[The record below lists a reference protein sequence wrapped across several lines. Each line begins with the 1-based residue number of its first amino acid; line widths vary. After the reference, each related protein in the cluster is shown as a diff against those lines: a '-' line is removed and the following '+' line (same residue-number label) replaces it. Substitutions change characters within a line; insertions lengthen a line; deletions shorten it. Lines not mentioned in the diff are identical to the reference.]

1 MKCVNK
7 TFKILLIILM
17 CIPSIFYAPP
27 VEAKT
32 IADLRKELDEIL
44 EKEKDNNNKITL
56 NENEITAL
64 ENEVGAIY
72 TEIENA
78 NRIIK
83 EKEEEIKALEI
94 EIKEKDESS
103 KKLMASLQTTSGNS
117 FYIEYLFGAD
127 SITDFIYRFAMTEQ
141 ITTYNEKLIKE
152 MNSKIEE
159 AKKLSK
165 ELEEKQKE
173 LKEKQVSLTAKLDTL
188 EAANVK
194 LYELGTSIEE
204 EIKKSKKII
213 QMYVDAG
220 CKENDD
226 INVCANG
233 LLPPDT
239 QFYRPFEHGGVSSD
253 YGWRNA
259 IYDSKGKLIVAAGLH
274 EGIDLTNGLGTK
286 NPIYSIAS
294 GKVVS
299 TGYTNASGNEIIIHH
314 NINGKGYTSY
324 YYHLSKVLV
333 EPGQIVT
340 KDTIIGYMGATGF
353 LVSGYHLHLSITRG
367 LKGID
372 YGKSYSEYLSRTIN
386 PRSVIN
392 FPSHGSWND
401 RIHYYN

>member
-1 MKCVNK
+1 MKYVNK
-7 TFKILLIILM
+7 TFEIFLIILM

-56 NENEITAL
+56 NENEITAI

-78 NRIIK
+78 NRTIK
-83 EKEEEIKALEI
+83 EKEEEIKTLEI

-152 MNSKIEE
+152 MNDKIEE

-165 ELEEKQKE
+165 ELEDKQKE
-173 LKEKQVSLTAKLDTL
+173 LKEKQVSLTAKLGVL
-188 EAANVK
+188 EASNDK
-194 LYELGTSIEE
+194 LYELGMSIEE
-204 EIKKSKKII
+204 EIKAAKKVI
-213 QMYVDAG
+213 QTYIDAG
-220 CKENDD
+220 CKENED
-226 INVCANG
+226 INICANRV
-233 LLPPDT
+233 LPPDT
-239 QFYRPFEHGGVSSD
+239 QFYRPFEHGGVSSE
-253 YGWRNA
+253 YGYRSA
-259 IYDSKGKLIVAAGLH
+259 VYDSNGKLVAGAMMH

-286 NPIYSIAS
+286 NPIYSVAN
-294 GKVVS
+294 GVVK
-299 TGYTNASGNEIIIHH
+299 YAKYDYWSGNTIVIHH
-314 NINGKGYTSY
+314 NINGKTYSSTY
-324 YYHLSKVLV
+324 QHLSRMLV
-333 EPGQIVT
+333 DVGDIVT
-340 KDTIIGYMGATGF
+340 KDTIIGYMGSTGIYS
-353 LVSGYHLHLSITRG
+353 SGYHLHLAISTG
-367 LKGID
+367 LRYTD
-372 YGKSYSEYLSRTIN
+372 YSGLSAYVARTIN

-392 FPSHGSWND
+392 FPSHGSWSD

>member
-1 MKCVNK
+1 MKYVNK
-7 TFKILLIILM
+7 SFKILLIILM

-44 EKEKDNNNKITL
+44 EKEENNNNKITL

-83 EKEEEIKALEI
+83 EKEEEIKTLEI

-159 AKKLSK
+159 AKKLSR
-165 ELEEKQKE
+165 ELEDKQKE

-204 EIKKSKKII
+204 EIKTAKKVI
-213 QMYVDAG
+213 QTYIDAG
-220 CKENDD
+220 CKENED
-226 INVCANG
+226 INVCANRV
-233 LLPPDT
+233 LPPDT
-239 QFYRPFEHGGVSSD
+239 QFYRPFEHGGVSSE

-259 IYDSKGKLIVAAGLH
+259 IYDAWGNLIIGRIMH
-274 EGIDLTNGLGTK
+274 EGIDLTNGLGTR
-286 NPIYSIAS
+286 NPIYSVAN
-294 GKVVS
+294 GVVKKIDYD
-299 TGYTNASGNEIIIHH
+299 GCSGNYLVIHH
-314 NINGKGYTSY
+314 YINGKTYSSTY
-324 YYHLSKVLV
+324 QHLSRIVAR
-333 EPGQIVT
+333 EGDIVT
-340 KDTIIGYMGATGF
+340 KDTIIGYMGSTGTCS
-353 LVSGYHLHLSITRG
+353 SGYHLHLTISTG
-367 LKGID
+367 LRYTD
-372 YGKSYSEYLSRTIN
+372 YSGYSALVARSIN

-392 FPSHGSWND
+392 FPSHGSWGD